1 MSEYNDNDKY
11 YIGEVLTEENLNNVW
26 QYILTLLEVNGGEG
40 SLINADLLDGHH
52 ASDFTLKSEVIDS
65 TIQPNFYIGES
76 VLRNEREEDKQFL
89 LTEDVL
95 LKNIHGWSSLGSLLE
110 GFFQDTSS
118 DNKYR
123 SYYNDLIR
131 KLNDY
136 TTTNG
141 NLENDQNK
149 NLICKNRDPEIYFD
163 PLNSLPL
170 DEDIWEISNTRDIK
184 INEEEKCLELS
195 NCKAGDV
202 FTLYGKKLTIG
213 SKISFLI
220 KSDPTLGDYCQI
232 RFSDNF
238 DNISPPG
245 PGLDFFYLSPD
256 IPIKD
261 GYLKLSFDIRE
272 DGTIAE
278 STYGVIFDSGHYF
291 SLVFESDQ
299 PDDSPIFIKNLKIE
313 DSIQNPCTTET
324 YLPIKGDNPDIE
336 NKIPQLISNI
346 LDGVENWNSD
356 SGGYKFDQNKIDKK
370 LTTLLNSIISMMV
383 LDLLDS
389 KNHDDRISDIEVFT
403 NKHFG
408 VSIRDM
414 IKHIQNENYDFI
426 TYECLDD
433 NGSIAET
440 RCGYKLDADSVNGI
454 QIVPITQEG
463 FNKLPEEIRNS
474 WRYYF
479 IIKDEDSMPSEEEYV
494 SPVYNLVSSEFKIK
508 FSLKNNIRRDGS
520 ENIVGGT
527 LDLMYSVNESIEKNH
542 LISVF
547 DFDSPNNENS
557 LISKE
562 YLTTLLDGVFTNLE
576 KEKISL
582 DDIRT
587 AIEEPQNIYRDLNEF
602 SMLLNSLNNL
612 VQMKDVEIFDLN
624 EQITNLNEQIKEMK
638 KEIAPIKT
646 YLDNGPYL
654 KESEYENDITFLKEY
669 LDSILE

>member
-149 NLICKNRDPEIYFD
+149 DLICKNRVQEIYFD

-170 DEDIWEISNTRDIK
+170 DEDVWRVSNTRDIK
-184 INEEEKCLELS
+184 INEEKKCLELS

-220 KSDPTLGDYCQI
+220 KSDPSLSDCQI

-245 PGLDFFYLSPD
+245 PGLDFFYLNPD
-256 IPIKD
+256 IPRKD
-261 GYLKLSFDIRE
+261 GYLKLSFYIE
-272 DGTIAE
+272 DDGKIYE
-278 STYGVIFDSGHYF
+278 STCGEMFDSGHYF
-291 SLVFESDQ
+291 NLVFVSDQ
-299 PDDSPIFIKNLKIE
+299 EAPIFIKNLKVE
-313 DSIQNPCTTET
+313 NSIQNPCTTET
-324 YLPIKGDNPDIE
+324 YLPIKGANPDIE

-389 KNHDDRISDIEVFT
+389 KNHDDRISDIEVLA

-463 FNKLPEEIRNS
+463 FNNLPEDIKNS

-479 IIKDEDSMPSEEEYV
+479 VIKDEQFMPSEEEYV

-508 FSLKNNIRRDGS
+508 FSLEDNIIRDDS
-520 ENIVGGT
+520 EKIIGGT
-527 LDLMYSVNESIEKNH
+527 LDLMYSVNESKDKNH
-542 LISVF
+542 LVSVF
-547 DFDSPNNENS
+547 DFNDGQNDS

-562 YLTTLLDGVFTNLE
+562 YLSTLLDGVFTNLE
-576 KEKISL
+576 KENISL
-582 DDIRT
+582 DEIRT
-587 AIEEPQNIYRDLNEF
+587 AIEKTQNIDRDLNEF
-602 SMLLNSLNNL
+602 SMLLNYLNNL
-612 VQMKDVEIFDLN
+612 VQMKDVEITDLN
-624 EQITNLNEQIKEMK
+624 NQITDLNNQIEEIKEEITSIQTFLNE
-638 KEIAPIKT
+638 
-646 YLDNGPYL
+646 GPYL
-654 KESEYENDITFLKEY
+654 KESEYENDITTLKEC
-669 LDSILE
+669 LERILE